1 MHFRVEWNSPLRWIQ
16 PLCCLA
22 FVALLCISSQL
33 STEACAAEPAPDA
46 NSGEIAVR
54 VINAAG
60 VPQTDAAVS
69 LFRYDSVSNS
79 YNTTPRDAKTDSSG
93 IVRFTRLA
101 TENSYFVQAKTRD
114 GLIGYRQC
122 DLLNKTVRQDV
133 DLTMLKP
140 VVATI
145 HVHDESGNA
154 VPGATIRLMK
164 HSGPN
169 GTVWLWRES
178 RPLVSACG
186 RAPLSDAAGNLVLPE
201 LPNGKIDVAL
211 KHPDY
216 APAKLSG
223 ITLDKNIPA
232 DATMPQGV
240 KLTFQIKTD
249 ASALPTK
256 GLLIDIT
263 HESDEHPST
272 FTDQLPELRP
282 DGTAQLTVA
291 AGKYITVRLTHPDY
305 FITPEYRQL
314 AGHGLADDREC
325 FEIGPG
331 ADQFTFQ
338 LHRKVKARGRLLYAA
353 TGKPI
358 PGGTLLGNLQSDAN
372 KGPFA
377 RFTSEWSDAG
387 IAETN
392 DRGEFELE
400 LAAGR
405 ASVSFASGHYV
416 WPTRYRIDVLADGSI
431 GAPDILIR
439 SAPKV
444 RGVVQDQSGAP
455 LAGAIVRFRGS
466 VLNNACSS
474 AITDA
479 QGRFEISP
487 PFIPVDWKTE
497 EPQPLQT
504 LVAFHPYEPLGAEVR
519 IHFEE
524 STALDNVVLRMK
536 PQDYGTQ
543 VTGYPEELSPRER
556 GIIPPDQKEHLA
568 AMSLVGKL
576 APELDGAAWLN
587 TDKPKMS
594 LADFRGK
601 FVLLQFWTTWC
612 GVCHWDLPRVKLVRD
627 LYKDKGLVVI
637 GVHDNSMPLA
647 AIKEDAAKNGL
658 SYPIVVD
665 RPDGRI
671 LASYEGC
678 GFQGFPSF
686 ILIGP
691 GGKVIKDDETVAG
704 PGLFSFKTEIIRQF
718 VMTRRKN
725 DR

>member
-1 MHFRVEWNSPLRWIQ
+1 M
-16 PLCCLA
+16 
-22 FVALLCISSQL
+22 
-33 STEACAAEPAPDA
+33 
-46 NSGEIAVR
+46 
-54 VINAAG
+54 
-60 VPQTDAAVS
+60 S
-69 LFRYDSVSNS
+69 LFRYDSVSQS
-79 YNTTPRDAKTDSSG
+79 YITTPRDAKTDSSG
-93 IVRFTRLA
+93 VVRFTRLS
-101 TENSYFVQAKTRD
+101 TENSYFFHAKTRD
-114 GLIGYRQC
+114 GLVGYRQC
-122 DLLNKTVRQDV
+122 DLLNKTVRQEV
-133 DLTMLKP
+133 DLTVLKP
-140 VVATI
+140 VAATI

-164 HSGPN
+164 HTGPN
-169 GTVWLWRES
+169 GTVWLWLES

-186 RAPLSDAAGNLVLPE
+186 RSSTSDAAGNLVLPE
-201 LPNGKIDVAL
+201 LPAGKIEVAL

-216 APAKLSG
+216 APTKLSG
-223 ITLDKNIPA
+223 ITLDKNIPV
-232 DATMPQGV
+232 DATMSHGV
-240 KLTFQIKTD
+240 KLTFLIKTD
-249 ASALPTK
+249 ADSLPTK
-256 GLLIDIT
+256 GLLIHIS
-263 HESDEHPST
+263 HESDEHPSS

-291 AGKYITVRLTHPDY
+291 AGKYLRVRLVHPDY
-305 FITPEYRQL
+305 FITPDYLSL
-314 AGHGLADDREC
+314 AGHGLADDREY

-338 LHRKVKARGRLLYAA
+338 LHRKVKAHGRALDAA

-358 PGGTLLGNLQSDAN
+358 SGATVLGDLHSDA
-372 KGPFA
+372 KDGPFA
-377 RFTSEWSDAG
+377 RFASEWSQAG
-387 IAETN
+387 LAETN
-392 DRGEFELE
+392 ERGEFEID
-400 LAAGR
+400 LAAGL

-416 WPTRYRIDVLADGSI
+416 WPTHYRIAVAADGSTV
-431 GAPDILIR
+431 APDILVR
-439 SAPKV
+439 SPPKV
-444 RGVVQDQSGAP
+444 RGVVQDQREKP

-474 AITDA
+474 ALTDA

-487 PFIPVDWKTE
+487 PWVPIDFKTKE
-497 EPQPLQT
+497 LQPEQT
-504 LVAFHPYEPLGAEVR
+504 LVAFHPYKPLGAQVR
-519 IHFEE
+519 IRLEE
-524 STALDNVVLRMK
+524 STALDNVVLRMT

-543 VTGYPEELSPRER
+543 VTGYPEELFPWER

-568 AMSLVGKL
+568 AISLVGKP

-637 GVHDNSMPLA
+637 GIHDNSMPLA
-647 AIKEDAAKNGL
+647 AIKEDAAKNGM

-671 LASYEGC
+671 LASYEGR
-678 GFQGFPSF
+678 GFLGFPSF

-691 GGKVIKDDETVAG
+691 DGKVIKDDETVAS
-704 PGLFSFKTEIIRQF
+704 PGLSSFKTEIIRQF
-718 VMTRRKN
+718 IMTHQKV
-725 DR
+725 DH